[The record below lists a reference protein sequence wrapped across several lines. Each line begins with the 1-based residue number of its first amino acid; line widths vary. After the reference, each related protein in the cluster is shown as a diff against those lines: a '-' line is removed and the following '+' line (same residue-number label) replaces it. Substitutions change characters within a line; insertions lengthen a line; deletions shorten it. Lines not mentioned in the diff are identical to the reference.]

1 MNTNLI
7 LRTLVLLLAL
17 AACHSYAVI
26 TRHDVDPARYKIDTP
41 PEYFI
46 DMPFQGAAVLID
58 EHWLLAPAHV
68 IYTFMYEYENK
79 PITIHGRDNVIAE
92 VILHP
97 NYVREKA
104 SSDNDA
110 VHSLLTQLNNNV
122 DIALIRLEQPVTHV
136 SPIPI
141 YGGNDEKGMQVTG
154 FGRGAIGTGLT
165 GEVEDSQG
173 PGYVTYYWYQITK
186 FFSVWAFTQE
196 NYQLQQYNNQITE
209 ASQQWLKFS
218 FEKEDNAM
226 PLEGTIGSGDS
237 GGAIVIFRDNK
248 PVLLGIASWREFEGD
263 VKQFSFGHYDEV
275 AVFTRVSY
283 FKDWIMEHVETAEV
297 IFR

>member
-1 MNTNLI
+1 MNSNLI
-7 LRTLVLLLAL
+7 IRTLALLLTL
-17 AACHSYAVI
+17 AAFHSYAVI
-26 TRHDVDPARYKIDTP
+26 TRHDVDSARYKIDTP

-58 EHWLLAPAHV
+58 KHWLLAPAHV
-68 IYTFMYEYENK
+68 IYTFMYEYQNK
-79 PITIHGRDNVIAE
+79 PIAIHGVDNVIAE

-97 NYVREKA
+97 DYERVGA
-104 SSDNDA
+104 SSDN
-110 VHSLLTQLNNNV
+110 SLLTQLNNSV
-122 DIALIRLEQPVTHV
+122 DIALIRLEHPVTHV
-136 SPIPI
+136 SPIPL
-141 YGGNDEKGMQVTG
+141 YGGNDEKGMKVTG

-186 FFSVWAFTQE
+186 FFSDWAFTQE

-237 GGAIVIFRDNK
+237 GGAIVIFRDDK
-248 PVLLGIASWREFEGD
+248 PVLLGMASWREFEGD